1 MKSFQYALCI
11 ALSVYANQAF
21 GSETGMP
28 QLNPEFWIAQIF
40 WLILIFS
47 SLYLIIWKIFLP
59 RITYSIENRKSR
71 IVNDLGEAQK
81 LKDNAEKK
89 LKEYNEIIEKSKKE
103 AKKIVDDNKKKL
115 DRDIENKKQKFND
128 EIEKELAATEKEIKN
143 LKTTS
148 TSNITD
154 IAAETSAE
162 IIRQIINTEVNKSN
176 VSAIVNEITK
186 KEIEK
191 HI

>member
-1 MKSFQYALCI
+1 MKNFRFALCI
-11 ALSVYANQAF
+11 ALVVYANQAF

-71 IVNDLGEAQK
+71 LVNNLDEVQK
-81 LKDNAEKK
+81 LKENAEKK
-89 LKEYNEIIEKSKKE
+89 LNEYNIIIEKSKKE
-103 AKKIVDDNKKKL
+103 AKKIIEDNKKKL

-128 EIEKELAATEKEIKN
+128 EIEKELMAAEKEIKD
-143 LKTTS
+143 LKKS
-148 TSNITD
+148 SISSINN

-162 IIRQIINTEVNKSN
+162 IIKQIINIEVNKSS
-176 VSAIVNEITK
+176 VSAIVDDVVKRKVVKYI
-186 KEIEK
+186 
-191 HI
+191 

>member
-1 MKSFQYALCI
+1 MKNFRFALCI
-11 ALSVYANQAF
+11 ALVVYVNQAF

-71 IVNDLGEAQK
+71 IVNDLDEAQK

-128 EIEKELAATEKEIKN
+128 EIEKELAATEKEIKD

-148 TSNITD
+148 TSTIID
-154 IAAETSAE
+154 IAAETSAD

-186 KEIEK
+186 KEMEK

>member
-1 MKSFQYALCI
+1 MKNFRFALCI
-11 ALSVYANQAF
+11 ALVVYVNQAF

-47 SLYLIIWKIFLP
+47 SLYLIIWKVFLP

-71 IVNDLGEAQK
+71 IVNDLDEAQK

-103 AKKIVDDNKKKL
+103 AKKIIDDSKKK
-115 DRDIENKKQKFND
+115 
-128 EIEKELAATEKEIKN
+128 T
-143 LKTTS
+143 
-148 TSNITD
+148 
-154 IAAETSAE
+154 
-162 IIRQIINTEVNKSN
+162 
-176 VSAIVNEITK
+176 
-186 KEIEK
+186 
-191 HI
+191 

>member
-71 IVNDLGEAQK
+71 VVNDLDEAQK

-89 LKEYNEIIEKSKKE
+89 LEEYNEIIEKTKKE
-103 AKKIVDDNKKKL
+103 AKKIIEDSKKKL

>member
-1 MKSFQYALCI
+1 MKKFCFAWCI
-11 ALSVYANQAF
+11 ALILHANQAF
-21 GSETGMP
+21 GSEAGMP
-28 QLNPEFWIAQIF
+28 QLNPEFWTAQIF

-59 RITYSIENRKSR
+59 RITYSIENRKTK
-71 IVNDLGEAQK
+71 IVKDLDEAQK

-103 AKKIVDDNKKKL
+103 AKKIINDSKKKL
-115 DRDIENKKQKFND
+115 DRDIKSKKQKFND
-128 EIEKELAATEKEIKN
+128 EIEKELVAVEKEIKD
-143 LKTTS
+143 LKKTS
-148 TSNITD
+148 TSNIAD
-154 IAAETSAE
+154 IAGKTSAE
-162 IIRQIINTEVNKSN
+162 IIRQIINTEINKSN
-176 VSAIVNEITK
+176 VSAIVKEMTK

>member
-1 MKSFQYALCI
+1 MKNFCFALCI
-11 ALSVYANQAF
+11 ALSICVNQTF

-28 QLNPEFWIAQIF
+28 QLNPEFWISQIF

-71 IVNDLGEAQK
+71 VVNDLDEAQK

-89 LKEYNEIIEKSKKE
+89 LEEYNEIIEKTKKE
-103 AKKIVDDNKKKL
+103 AKKIIDDSKKKL
-115 DRDIENKKQKFND
+115 DKDIENKKQKFNV
-128 EIEKELAATEKEIKN
+128 EIEKELMATEKEIKD
-143 LKTTS
+143 LKKTS
-148 TSNITD
+148 TSSIAD

-162 IIRQIINTEVNKSN
+162 IIRQIINTEINKSN
-176 VSAIVNEITK
+176 VSAIVNDISK
-186 KEIEK
+186 REIEK

>member
-103 AKKIVDDNKKKL
+103 AKKIIDDSKKKL

-128 EIEKELAATEKEIKN
+128 EIEKELAATEKEIKD
-143 LKTTS
+143 LKKTS
-148 TSNITD
+148 TSNVAD